1 MTISQLRNQLTKY
14 PPMLYQHELN
24 SEFRTVRLL
33 GPDTLPSHGHELYI
47 GTAEDFLRWG
57 IPEGVR
63 DILCI
68 GAVEDVHKIKG
79 FESCNILIVPPELSV
94 TAVLNRV
101 LEIMDTSDKF
111 AKCSDLLLRS
121 SMLLRG
127 DSFDLNQVM
136 DTIYELLDNP
146 ISICSPDGTI
156 LCYKHMDDIAEQREQ
171 GASVPDWG
179 LSSEEAFQKI
189 SALVDFN
196 ADPVILDLFEGY
208 PTKNVVGKIAKNDTT
223 VAYFL
228 LVEVNRKIDDTDI
241 AIFKMVCEWLS
252 AEFRKNSIILTPKRV
267 MVSHFLSDLLSGTVS
282 HTEDIIA
289 RANRLHIAAKPKHC
303 VVIVDMQKMDFRHAS
318 PHTLRNTLE
327 ALLPDSLS
335 LVYNGCIVFYLN
347 WENDFS
353 IAPETQKQLWDL
365 QKQQNLL
372 IGASFTYTKLQDTKS
387 AYEQALAAIRL
398 GRQLDPQRSTFRYRD
413 YTLYHLLEQYHI
425 KSNSDLLS
433 FCDPDLL
440 ALFEYDR
447 QANNDYVYTTYV
459 LLQCGGK
466 QTEAANIL
474 HIHRSTMLYRMERIV
489 ELTGWDFRD
498 MATLARLNISYA
510 ILVLNGKLD
519 AETYRM

>member
-14 PPMLYQHELN
+14 PPLLYQHELN

-33 GPDTLPSHGHELYI
+33 GSDTPPSHGHELYI
-47 GTAEDFLRWG
+47 GTAEDFIRWG
-57 IPEGVR
+57 IPEGGL
-63 DILCI
+63 DILCL
-68 GAVEDVHKIKG
+68 GTVEDVHKIKG
-79 FESCNILIVPPELSV
+79 FETCNILIVSPDLSV
-94 TAVLNRV
+94 TTVLNRV
-101 LEIMDTSDKF
+101 LALMDTSEKF

-136 DTIYELLDNP
+136 DTVYELLDNP

-156 LCYKHMDDIAEQREQ
+156 LCYKHLEDIAEQRAEH
-171 GASVPDWG
+171 AAAPEWIPPADD
-179 LSSEEAFQKI
+179 AFKKI

-196 ADPVILDLFEGY
+196 ADPVVLDIFEGY
-208 PTKNVVGKIAKNDTT
+208 PTKNVVGKITKNDTT

-228 LVEVNRKIDDTDI
+228 LVEANRKIDDTDL

-267 MVSHFLSDLLSGTVS
+267 MVSHFLSDLLTGTVS
-282 HTEDIIA
+282 HTEEIIA
-289 RANRLHIAAKPKHC
+289 RADRLQIASKPKHGI
-303 VVIVDMQKMDFRHAS
+303 VVVDIQEMDFRHSS
-318 PHTLRNTLE
+318 PHTLRNAIE
-327 ALLPDSLS
+327 SLLPDTLS
-335 LVYNGCIVFYLN
+335 VSYNGNIVFYLN
-347 WENDFS
+347 WDGDLS
-353 IAPETQKQLWDL
+353 IDTETRKQLWEL
-365 QKQQNLL
+365 EKQHRLRV
-372 IGASFTYTKLQDTKS
+372 GVSFTYTKLQDTKI

-398 GRQLDPQRSTFRYRD
+398 GRQFDSKRSMFHYRD
-413 YTLYHLLEQYHI
+413 YTLYHLLEQHQI
-425 KSNSDLLS
+425 KSSSDLLS

-466 QTEAANIL
+466 QTEAANAL
-474 HIHRSTMLYRMERIV
+474 HIHRSTMLYRMERII

-498 MATLARLNISYA
+498 MATLARLHISYA